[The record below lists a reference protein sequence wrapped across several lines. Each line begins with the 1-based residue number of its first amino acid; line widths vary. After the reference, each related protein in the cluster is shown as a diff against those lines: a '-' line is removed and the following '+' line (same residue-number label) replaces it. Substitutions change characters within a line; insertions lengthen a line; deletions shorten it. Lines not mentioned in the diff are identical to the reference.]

1 MGINDTTTLT
11 PSLHLV
17 PFCRHLHNL
26 HTVKTDHICHAQY
39 NTTLQHPTTSL
50 SMHNKMHYIPTT
62 TDPTA
67 FHSRSLHTTNKHIPC
82 WNCSAWAVLGLY
94 GMWSSLL
101 LNMADVGHLL
111 CVRLEWTA
119 EYLVH
124 SMRTN
129 RLSVCREFCGVH
141 GWQNGTRYRDGVK
154 VLLCHWF
161 PSSLGWF
168 LRLPSLHVL
177 VFLQQTFCDLFLLL
191 FSSFLYC
198 RLGMV
203 REKKGG
209 RGGQGEDAWTTFC
222 SLKTNHH
229 HKLKCF
235 QVKL

>member
-141 GWQNGTRYRDGVK
+141 SWQNGTRCRDGVK
-154 VLLCHWF
+154 VLWCHSHLVWLVFKASIPTCACF
-161 PSSLGWF
+161 PSENILTCFCCIFIFFVLSFRNGKREERWEGRPRGRCMDNF
-168 LRLPSLHVL
+168 L
-177 VFLQQTFCDLFLLL
+177 FT
-191 FSSFLYC
+191 
-198 RLGMV
+198 
-203 REKKGG
+203 
-209 RGGQGEDAWTTFC
+209 
-222 SLKTNHH
+222 
-229 HKLKCF
+229 
-235 QVKL
+235 